1 MIADDVYEIKCN
13 HCGSNGGMKQLLRE
27 LLDTW
32 DDIYGDGCDRIYC
45 PMCGNITEVVLLEA
59 IE

>member
-1 MIADDVYEIKCN
+1 MLADEIDRIKCN
-13 HCGSNGGMKQLLRE
+13 SCGDDGGMKELMRE

-45 PMCGNITEVVLLEA
+45 PMCGNITEVVMIDE
-59 IE
+59 

>member
-1 MIADDVYEIKCN
+1 MIADEIDRIKCN
-13 HCGSNGGMKQLLRE
+13 SCGDGGGMKELMRE

-45 PMCGNITEVVLLEA
+45 PMCGNITEVVMIDE
-59 IE
+59 

>member
-1 MIADDVYEIKCN
+1 MLADEIDRIKCN
-13 HCGSNGGMKQLLRE
+13 SCGDDGGMKELMRE

-45 PMCGNITEVVLLEA
+45 PMCVNITEVVMIDE
-59 IE
+59 